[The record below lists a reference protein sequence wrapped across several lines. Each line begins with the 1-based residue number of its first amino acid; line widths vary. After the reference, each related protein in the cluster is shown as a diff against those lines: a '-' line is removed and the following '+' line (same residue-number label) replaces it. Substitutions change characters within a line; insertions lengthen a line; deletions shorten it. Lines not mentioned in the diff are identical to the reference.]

1 MASKS
6 GDRRGTLS
14 TRRGLGWNNQQ
25 AARAGYESRVVLA
38 QVSNQEIFT
47 KYYIYYILFLTFLK
61 IINLFSTM
69 IGAYY
74 SFVYF

>member
-6 GDRRGTLS
+6 GDRSGTLS

-38 QVSNQEIFT
+38 QVSNIIDLASCL
-47 KYYIYYILFLTFLK
+47 IYGNIHQIL
-61 IINLFSTM
+61 
-69 IGAYY
+69 Y
-74 SFVYF
+74 